1 MFVFLIFD
9 VSLGY
14 VGIMAYVNVAEWKP
28 DQVTDWLKG
37 KKQLHIV
44 FSIIT
49 RPIIIDQLK
58 K

>member
-37 KKQLHIV
+37 IEQLHILL
-44 FSIIT
+44 SIIT
-49 RPIIIDQLK
+49 RPIIIDQL
-58 K
+58 

>member
-37 KKQLHIV
+37 KEQLHILY
-44 FSIIT
+44 SIIT
-49 RPIIIDQLK
+49 RLIIIDQLK